1 MAYNLND
8 VALIK
13 HVNTLALLVKN
24 QLDETVKYVSTS
36 GNTVSFFT
44 TADGSG
50 TAAFTF
56 DFPEEIFLDQVG
68 TTLVENFSWSALSYP
83 NSTNPNLN
91 GKTVL
96 VLAVKGDAT
105 TPTVK
110 YSFVDL
116 TKLIDTYTAADNS
129 INISGHSVAVKI
141 SATTGNALS
150 LVNDGLFV
158 DTSDKVDKE
167 NGKGLSTEDYTTAEK
182 NKLAGIDTSLYV
194 TADSLSSA
202 LSGKVDNVAGKQLSS
217 EDFTTAEKTKL
228 GGISDGAQVNV
239 IESVKVDNVA
249 LTPNDKAVNIDLS
262 GKVDKVQNAP
272 QGEIAIFGLSG
283 AIAASGLSIA
293 DIQAGGTSYAVATSL
308 ESGLMSAADKQKLD
322 TFNFADD
329 ADVGNMLAGIFG
341 ASSAS
346 AVYPVDNATSL
357 NGGLMSA
364 ADKTKLDSIE
374 FASDSSIITMLNDT
388 FGAGSISSI
397 ERA

>member
-1 MAYNLND
+1 MAYNPND
-8 VALIK
+8 VARLK
-13 HVNTLALLVKN
+13 HVAQLAQVVKSN
-24 QLDETVKYVSTS
+24 LDALDGKAIKYVSTS
-36 GNTVSFFT
+36 GNTVNFFT

-50 TAAFTF
+50 TAAFSF

-116 TKLIDTYTAADNS
+116 SKLIDTYTPADNS
-129 INISGHSVAVKI
+129 VNISGHSIAVNL

-158 DTSDKVDKE
+158 DTS
-167 NGKGLSTEDYTTAEK
+167 
-182 NKLAGIDTSLYV
+182 
-194 TADSLSSA
+194 
-202 LSGKVDNVAGKQLSS
+202 
-217 EDFTTAEKTKL
+217 
-228 GGISDGAQVNV
+228 
-239 IESVKVDNVA
+239 
-249 LTPNDKAVNIDLS
+249 
-262 GKVDKVQNAP
+262 GKVDKVNNAP
-272 QGEIAIFGLSG
+272 QGEIAIFGASG
-283 AIAASGLSIA
+283 AIVAGGMSLA
-293 DIQAGGTSYAVATSL
+293 DIQAGGSSYAVATSL
-308 ESGLMSAADKQKLD
+308 ESGLMSASDKAKLD

-329 ADVGNMLAGIFG
+329 ADVESMLTGVFG
-341 ASSAS
+341 VGSAS
-346 AVYPVDNATSL
+346 NAYVPVS
-357 NGGLMSA
+357 
-364 ADKTKLDSIE
+364 
-374 FASDSSIITMLNDT
+374 FASDSSIVNMLNDV

>member
-1 MAYNLND
+1 MAYNPND
-8 VALIK
+8 VARLK
-13 HVNTLALLVKN
+13 HVAQLAQVVKSN
-24 QLDETVKYVSTS
+24 LDALDGKSFKSAAIVGNKLNFYTS
-36 GNTVSFFT
+36 DDKTGSP
-44 TADGSG
+44 ADSI
-50 TAAFTF
+50 
-56 DFPEEIFLDQVG
+56 DIPEELFLDQTG

-96 VLAVKGDAT
+96 VLAVKGDAQ

-116 TKLIDTYTAADNS
+116 SKLIDTYTAADNS

-141 SATTGNALS
+141 SAATGNALS
-150 LVNDGLFV
+150 LTNDGLFT
-158 DTSDKVDKE
+158 D
-167 NGKGLSTEDYTTAEK
+167 
-182 NKLAGIDTSLYV
+182 I
-194 TADSLSSA
+194 
-202 LSGKVDNVAGKQLSS
+202 
-217 EDFTTAEKTKL
+217 
-228 GGISDGAQVNV
+228 
-239 IESVKVDNVA
+239 
-249 LTPNDKAVNIDLS
+249 S
-262 GKVDKVQNAP
+262 GKVDKVNNAP

-283 AIAASGLSIA
+283 AIVAGGMSLA
-293 DIQAGGTSYAVATSL
+293 DIQAGGGSYAVATSL
-308 ESGLMSAADKQKLD
+308 ESGLMSATDKAKLD

-374 FASDSSIITMLNDT
+374 FASDSSVIVMLNGV

>member
-1 MAYNLND
+1 MAYNPND
-8 VALIK
+8 VARLR
-13 HVNTLALLVKN
+13 HVAQLAQIVKN
-24 QLDETVKYVSTS
+24 NLDSLDGKSFKSAAIVGNKLNFYTS
-36 GNTVSFFT
+36 
-44 TADGSG
+44 DDKSG
-50 TAAFTF
+50 TPA
-56 DFPEEIFLDQVG
+56 DSIDIPEELFLDQVG
-68 TTLVENFSWSALSYP
+68 TTLVDNFSWSALSYP

-116 TKLIDTYTAADNS
+116 SKLIDTYTAADNS
-129 INISGHSVAVKI
+129 INISGYSVAVKI

-158 DTSDKVDKE
+158 DTS
-167 NGKGLSTEDYTTAEK
+167 N
-182 NKLAGIDTSLYV
+182 
-194 TADSLSSA
+194 
-202 LSGKVDNVAGKQLSS
+202 
-217 EDFTTAEKTKL
+217 
-228 GGISDGAQVNV
+228 
-239 IESVKVDNVA
+239 
-249 LTPNDKAVNIDLS
+249 
-262 GKVDKVQNAP
+262 KVDKVNNAP

-283 AIAASGLSIA
+283 AIVAGGLSLA
-293 DIQAGGTSYAVATSL
+293 DIQSGGTSYAVATSL

-322 TFNFADD
+322 GVTFADD
-329 ADVGNMLAGIFG
+329 ADVYDMLTGVFG

-346 AVYPVDNATSL
+346 AVYPTESATSL

-374 FASDSSIITMLNDT
+374 FASDSSVIVMLNGV